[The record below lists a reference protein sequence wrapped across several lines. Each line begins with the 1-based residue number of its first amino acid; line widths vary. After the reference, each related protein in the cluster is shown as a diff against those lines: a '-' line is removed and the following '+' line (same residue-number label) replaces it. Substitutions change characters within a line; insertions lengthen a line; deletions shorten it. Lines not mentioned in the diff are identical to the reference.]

1 MSVFTAMT
9 LSATQPFAAVDAVLS
24 PEPMTPSRAACRR
37 EGVSEE
43 SPVAADGG
51 IPDFAGLRSGEW
63 GTGFDYEIGAFVSLL
78 GQILPLV
85 GVALGAV
92 TSFLASSL
100 NDRARWRREQSVRWD
115 ERRLDAYG
123 EYVHAV
129 KELAGSYQRIA
140 AGRGLVIGPAPLEL
154 TAEVLAELGAAESRR
169 SALGETCELLGD
181 TDTNTASKTL
191 NHCLW
196 RLEHLARGVPT
207 QSEQSWEQ
215 AYLEFRDA
223 QRKYLEYARV
233 SLGVT
238 GPVNRVV
245 AWPSAWR
252 PVSRPSRT
260 E

>member
-1 MSVFTAMT
+1 MG
-9 LSATQPFAAVDAVLS
+9 
-24 PEPMTPSRAACRR
+24 EP
-37 EGVSEE
+37 
-43 SPVAADGG
+43 
-51 IPDFAGLRSGEW
+51 
-63 GTGFDYEIGAFVSLL
+63 FDYVIGASMSLS

-92 TSFLASSL
+92 ASFLVSSL

-115 ERRLDAYG
+115 GRRLDAYG
-123 EYVHAV
+123 EYIQAV
-129 KELAGSYQRIA
+129 KELAGRYQRIA
-140 AGRGLVIGPAPLEL
+140 AGRGLVTGPAPMEL
-154 TAEVLAELGAAESRR
+154 TAEVLAELGAAEARR

-207 QSEQSWEQ
+207 EAEQSWEQ

-223 QRKYLEYARV
+223 QRQYVEYARA

-252 PVSRPSRT
+252 PVSRSSRT
-260 E
+260 EW

>member
-1 MSVFTAMT
+1 MS
-9 LSATQPFAAVDAVLS
+9 LS
-24 PEPMTPSRAACRR
+24 
-37 EGVSEE
+37 
-43 SPVAADGG
+43 
-51 IPDFAGLRSGEW
+51 
-63 GTGFDYEIGAFVSLL
+63 
-78 GQILPLV
+78 GQIVPLV

-92 TSFLASSL
+92 ASFLVSSS

-115 ERRLDAYG
+115 GRRLDAYG
-123 EYVHAV
+123 EYIHAV
-129 KELAGSYQRIA
+129 KELAGRYQRIA
-140 AGRGLVIGPAPLEL
+140 AGRGLVTGPTPLEL
-154 TAEVLAELGAAESRR
+154 TPEVLAELGAAEARR

-207 QSEQSWEQ
+207 DVEQDWDQ

-223 QRKYLEYARV
+223 QRRYLECARAG
-233 SLGVT
+233 LGVT
-238 GPVNRVV
+238 GPVSRYV

-252 PVSRPSRT
+252 PVSRPSRA